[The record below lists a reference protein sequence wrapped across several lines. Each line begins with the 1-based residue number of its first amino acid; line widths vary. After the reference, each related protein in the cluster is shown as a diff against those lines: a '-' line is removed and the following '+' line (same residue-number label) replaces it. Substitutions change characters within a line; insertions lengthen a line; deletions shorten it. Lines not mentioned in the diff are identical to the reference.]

1 MVACSSTPPKEAR
14 QWQPTAV
21 TDIKNIAGK
30 WEGLLIRKPRV
41 RDDDWV
47 TLVIGDTGAYE
58 FVSYRTIGEFAGKGK
73 LVLTDGK
80 LSAKS
85 DKGGQ
90 MTLQLY
96 VDRPTGERMLKADAK
111 DREGF
116 SYSAD
121 LKRTG

>member
-1 MVACSSTPPKEAR
+1 M
-14 QWQPTAV
+14 
-21 TDIKNIAGK
+21 N
-30 WEGLLIRKPRV
+30 
-41 RDDDWV
+41 
-47 TLVIGDTGAYE
+47 
-58 FVSYRTIGEFAGKGK
+58 
-73 LVLTDGK
+73 DGK